1 MGGATV
7 YEWDLLFPDVLD
19 IFVLSVL
26 PISTRRL
33 FFARVFALAIFLA
46 LVLAG
51 TSLLGTVFYPFVS
64 DQPKVGRLLLAHA
77 IAVTMSGSFAAATFL
92 ALQGMLINIV
102 GDRTFRRI
110 TPVLQGGSIMLLLAV
125 LLLYPTLSRSLP
137 SLLGA
142 GIGAARY
149 FPPFWFLGVYECVFR
164 GASAPLGFGE
174 LARTGSIALAIMVGV
189 AIVTYPLAYRR
200 RVRQLV
206 EGARASDRPR
216 GTALPLVGLLHAT
229 VLREPSQRAVFHFI
243 QQTVLRTSRQRVMLA
258 LYGGL
263 AVSLAL
269 SNMLVLRAGGGHVRA
284 SLLPQGIRAA
294 VPIMAF
300 WTVIAAGSIVSSPV
314 DRRGSWLFRAVI
326 GRAGPGHIA
335 GMWVWTTM
343 WSLLVSLATVLLLHL
358 ASPAA
363 MRTPLVACSVLLA
376 DVRIFFVRWMPF
388 AHMRRS
394 SVSDFPLMIVRY
406 VVLFPLFVGLVIA
419 AEGRIEASEA
429 HLLGT
434 VLLVAVTH
442 LALRRLQAKY
452 VVDSGLETVE
462 DEELEEF
469 PQRLG
474 LRDG

>member
-1 MGGATV
+1 
-7 YEWDLLFPDVLD
+7 VL
-19 IFVLSVL
+19 
-26 PISTRRL
+26 
-33 FFARVFALAIFLA
+33 ALAIFLA

-92 ALQGMLINIV
+92 ALQGMLINLV

-110 TPVLQGGSIMLLLAV
+110 TPVLQAGSIMLLLAV

-142 GIGAARY
+142 ETDVARY

-164 GASAPLGFGE
+164 GASAPPGFGE
-174 LARTGSIALAIMVGV
+174 LARTGSIALAIMAGV
-189 AIVTYPLAYRR
+189 AMVTYPLAYRR

-216 GTALPLVGLLHAT
+216 GAALPLDGLLHAT
-229 VLREPSQRAVFHFI
+229 VLREPPQRAVFHFI
-243 QQTVLRTSRQRVMLA
+243 QQTVLRASRQRVMLA

-284 SLLPQGIRAA
+284 SLLPEGIRAA

-300 WTVIAAGSIVSSPV
+300 WTVIAAGSIVTSPV

-343 WSLLVSLATVLLLHL
+343 WALLVGLATVLPLHL

-363 MRTPLVACSVLLA
+363 MRTPLVTAGQIVVAAGCSLLLA

-406 VVLFPLFVGLVIA
+406 VVLFPLFVRLVIA

-434 VLLVAVTH
+434 VLLVAVMH